1 MNKSD
6 FKVGQTVYIRI
17 IPGSNAARS
26 QSDKDPLKWVFAGK
40 VKSVGKRYV
49 TVEDGFSDIRFDASN
64 DFKHENLEYEVF
76 LTEEAALDKVKAVS
90 VGLDI
95 SQKLSKLVS
104 WRNTDI
110 SYTDLMAISKI
121 LDKYEKKNLLGGY
134 V

>member
-26 QSDKDPLKWVFAGK
+26 QSGTGPLKWVFARK
-40 VKSVGKRYV
+40 VKSVGRRYV
-49 TVEDGFSDIRFDASN
+49 TVEDSYSDIRFDVSN

-76 LTEEAALDKVKAVS
+76 LTEEAAIDKVKAVS
-90 VGLDI
+90 VGLSI

-104 WRNTDI
+104 WRTTDI
-110 SYTDLMAISKI
+110 SYTDLIAISEI
-121 LDKYEKKNLLGGY
+121 LDKYEKKI
-134 V
+134 